1 MAINPLL
8 RADTITY
15 AYMPGQPVLHNVSLA
30 VPPNSAVYLLGH
42 NGCGKTTLL
51 EILSGIRQPQGGT
64 VQIGG
69 VDISRYPA
77 NKRAQRLGLVPQIH
91 MPVFA
96 YTVREVVV
104 MGRTPHL
111 SFLGTPGR
119 HDYEI
124 VDAAIEQVGLAA
136 LRDRSY
142 TEISGGE
149 RQLTLIARGL
159 AQQTDVLLLDEPTAH
174 LDPAN
179 QHRVLETVSALTEQN
194 VAFVISS
201 HNPNSALLYADQVV
215 VMKAGRIVADGPP
228 DRVLTEEVLSA
239 SYDMP
244 IEVIYS
250 GRTARAILPRR
261 TNGNGVHV
269 APLES
274 FDEAAIPPA
283 PDREGRA
290 AS

>member
-8 RADTITY
+8 RADSITY
-15 AYMPGQPVLHNVSLA
+15 AYMPGQPVLHDVSLA

-119 HDYEI
+119 RDYEI

-179 QHRVLETVSALTEQN
+179 QHRVLETVSQLAGQN
-194 VAFVISS
+194 VSFVISS
-201 HNPNSALLYADQVV
+201 HNPNSALLYAHHVV
-215 VMKAGRIVADGPP
+215 VMKAGRIVADGHPLE
-228 DRVLTEEVLSA
+228 VLTEAVLSSA
-239 SYDMP
+239 YEMP
-244 IEVIYS
+244 VEVITNEKN
-250 GRTARAILPRR
+250 TARAIIPRR
-261 TNGNGVHV
+261 TNGG
-269 APLES
+269 
-274 FDEAAIPPA
+274 
-283 PDREGRA
+283 
-290 AS
+290 